1 MLRELIVENFVLIDR
16 IVFRPGDGL
25 VVITGETGAGKSLLV
40 KALKLVLGERGDS
53 SLLRD
58 RQRPAVIQALFA
70 LNAPDTPHTIE
81 GRVVR
86 FMEDQG
92 IELEDEL
99 IIRRVLRPDGRGRIY
114 VNGQLVTL
122 AALRQITADLV
133 GITSQHEYHGLLKR
147 DEHRRLLDAFGGLEP
162 RVSAISD
169 LWGRVKGLSSRLSA
183 MKEQLEKAGQ
193 EQERLREDAELID
206 RVAPRPGEE
215 DELEGQRRVLKA
227 SRELKELGH
236 QLFSRLYAEKGSILE
251 LLTECRADLDRMA
264 RLDDALDEQLER
276 LESIRIEAEDFA
288 FTIRDYLEGLP
299 VDMSRLDAI
308 EDRLYELRQLK
319 RRFGPEIEDVL
330 AYREEI
336 EGRLKEHSGLELEIE
351 EAERSLS
358 SLQRR
363 LCEEAEGLHRARV
376 EAAGA
381 VEAAVT
387 RELAS
392 LNLDKTR
399 FKVEVS
405 APEEIGPGDIG
416 PHGADRVEFLF
427 SANPDRPL
435 APLASVASGGE
446 LSRVM
451 LAIQVVFARSASLP
465 TVVFDEV
472 DTGIGGEVA
481 EKVGRKM
488 AELAKSCQVLTITHF
503 PQIAAAGHS
512 HFVVVKQEHEGRS
525 TTCLQQVRGEER
537 VQELVRMLGG
547 EREAVRAYAEELLGT
562 LFRGA

>member
-1 MLRELIVENFVLIDR
+1 
-16 IVFRPGDGL
+16 
-25 VVITGETGAGKSLLV
+25 
-40 KALKLVLGERGDS
+40 
-53 SLLRD
+53 
-58 RQRPAVIQALFA
+58 VIQALFTID
-70 LNAPDTPHTIE
+70 APDTLD
-81 GRVVR
+81 GRIVQ
-86 FMEDQG
+86 FMEEQG

-99 IIRRVLRPDGRGRIY
+99 IIMRVLRPDGRGRIY
-114 VNGQLVTL
+114 VNGQMVTL
-122 AALRQITADLV
+122 TALRQITAELV

-147 DEHRRLLDAFGGLEP
+147 DEHRRLLDSFGGLDA
-162 RVSAISD
+162 RVSAVSD
-169 LWGRVKGLSSRLSA
+169 LWSRVKVLRGRLSA
-183 MKEQLEKAGQ
+183 MKEQLEQAGQ
-193 EQERLREDAELID
+193 ERERLREDAALID

-215 DELEGQRRVLKA
+215 DELEGERRVLKA

-251 LLTECRADLDRMA
+251 LLAECRADLGRMA
-264 RLDDALDEQLER
+264 RLDEALGEPLER
-276 LESIRIEAEDFA
+276 LESIRIDTEDFA

-319 RRFGPEIEDVL
+319 RRFGPETADVL

-336 EGRLKEHSGLELEIE
+336 EARLEEHSGLELEIE

-363 LCEEAEGLHRARV
+363 LCEEAEGLHQARM
-376 EAAGA
+376 EAARA

-387 RELAS
+387 RELSS
-392 LNLDKTR
+392 LNLEKTR
-399 FKVEVS
+399 FRVDVS
-405 APEEIGPGDIG
+405 APEEIGPEDIG
-416 PHGADRVEFLF
+416 PYGADRVEFLF

-488 AELAKSCQVLTITHF
+488 AELSKSCQVLTITHF
-503 PQIAAAGHS
+503 PQIAASGQS
-512 HFVVVKQEHEGRS
+512 HFVVVKQEQGGRS
-525 TTCLQQVRGEER
+525 TTCLQQVQGEER
-537 VQELVRMLGG
+537 IQELVRMLGG